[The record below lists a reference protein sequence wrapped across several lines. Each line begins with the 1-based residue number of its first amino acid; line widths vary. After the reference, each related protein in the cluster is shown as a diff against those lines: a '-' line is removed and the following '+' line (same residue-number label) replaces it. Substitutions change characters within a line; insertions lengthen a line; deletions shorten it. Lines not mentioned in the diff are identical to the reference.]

1 MAAILNSMCAQYIK
15 MLFRFFQTAKILRKN
30 IPHAIIL
37 HFQNMAA
44 ILDSRRPPE
53 AIWNTKMHFYHL
65 YSLNWI
71 KITWNDRSHA
81 MVSSIMKKYL
91 GGFVRIPYFGRHLG
105 KWRIWPG
112 PNVHPA
118 WGRPQ
123 NVRVGS

>member
-53 AIWNTKMHFYHL
+53 AIWSIKMNFYHFD
-65 YSLNWI
+65 SLNWI

-91 GGFVRIPYFGRHLG
+91 GGFVRIPYFWPPSWKMADMTRAQCSSSL
-105 KWRIWPG
+105 WPG
-112 PNVHPA
+112 KK
-118 WGRPQ
+118 WYSRL
-123 NVRVGS
+123 